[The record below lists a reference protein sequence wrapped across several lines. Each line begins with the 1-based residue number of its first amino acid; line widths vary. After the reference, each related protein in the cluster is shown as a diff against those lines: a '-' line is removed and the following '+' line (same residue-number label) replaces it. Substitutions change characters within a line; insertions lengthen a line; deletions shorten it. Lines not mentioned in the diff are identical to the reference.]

1 MNHQQSEFDSLARST
16 AKVVTEAT
24 LTSAL
29 RVQLDLMGKT
39 GEKLIEEHRMKCAE
53 TLLTAGITLI
63 PCDNMPCELGK
74 REFTTPPLRSLA
86 NSRPRCAGLGSMAVI
101 GLFSSIG
108 VHERPLVNSDHG
120 EKRGFD
126 GRLMVMIVA
135 R

>member
-63 PCDNMPCELGK
+63 PCDHLLDHQ
-74 REFTTPPLRSLA
+74 FA
-86 NSRPRCAGLGSMAVI
+86 VSRGVYEAAKKI
-101 GLFSSIG
+101 GT
-108 VHERPLVNSDHG
+108 
-120 EKRGFD
+120 
-126 GRLMVMIVA
+126 
-135 R
+135 

>member
-1 MNHQQSEFDSLARST
+1 MNHQQSEFDLLARST

-63 PCDNMPCELGK
+63 PCDYLLDHQ
-74 REFTTPPLRSLA
+74 FA
-86 NSRPRCAGLGSMAVI
+86 VSRGVYEAAKKI
-101 GLFSSIG
+101 GT
-108 VHERPLVNSDHG
+108 
-120 EKRGFD
+120 
-126 GRLMVMIVA
+126 
-135 R
+135 

>member
-1 MNHQQSEFDSLARST
+1 MNHHQSEFDSLARST

-63 PCDNMPCELGK
+63 PCDHLLDHQ
-74 REFTTPPLRSLA
+74 FA
-86 NSRPRCAGLGSMAVI
+86 VSRGVYEAAKKI
-101 GLFSSIG
+101 GT
-108 VHERPLVNSDHG
+108 
-120 EKRGFD
+120 
-126 GRLMVMIVA
+126 
-135 R
+135 

>member
-39 GEKLIEEHRMKCAE
+39 GEKLIEEHRMRCAE

-63 PCDNMPCELGK
+63 PCDHLLDHQ
-74 REFTTPPLRSLA
+74 FA
-86 NSRPRCAGLGSMAVI
+86 VSR
-101 GLFSSIG
+101 G
-108 VHERPLVNSDHG
+108 VYEAA
-120 EKRGFD
+120 KK
-126 GRLMVMIVA
+126 IVT
-135 R
+135 